1 MNNLEHLT
9 GHAMRKEP
17 PAAIDDT
24 QRPTWNA
31 VIAEYRNIGEE
42 IIKDDI
48 IHLMESRAKM
58 GFEKHGTHLTPNNG
72 RNSLRD
78 ALQEQLDC
86 VVYLKNA
93 ELEETNK
100 YKKQI
105 ITDAFHFSLLTL
117 ENIYIVMT
125 LQEE

>member
-17 PAAIDDT
+17 PAVIDDT

-48 IHLMESRAKM
+48 IIYLSVERNILMTFPA
-58 GFEKHGTHLTPNNG
+58 
-72 RNSLRD
+72 
-78 ALQEQLDC
+78 
-86 VVYLKNA
+86 
-93 ELEETNK
+93 
-100 YKKQI
+100 
-105 ITDAFHFSLLTL
+105 
-117 ENIYIVMT
+117 
-125 LQEE
+125 